1 MKKLFLISLN
11 IILISFYNV
20 AFRYFNVQN
29 SLDTFNRN
37 STVVS
42 GFMTT
47 SSTSEPYL
55 KIFALSFILTIV
67 YYLIMALI
75 IKQKNN
81 SFLKV
86 ASKRSIYMPLAI
98 TIISTILLYLS
109 TAISFIFL
117 IIGLIIFMY
126 YIYRDFNLKKDIYI
140 LLLLT
145 VLYMLVFYF
154 ISF

>member
-1 MKKLFLISLN
+1 
-11 IILISFYNV
+11 
-20 AFRYFNVQN
+20 
-29 SLDTFNRN
+29 
-37 STVVS
+37 
-42 GFMTT
+42 MTT

-55 KIFALSFILTIV
+55 RIFALSFILTIV

-75 IKQKNN
+75 LKQKNN
-81 SFLKV
+81 SFFKV
-86 ASKRSIYMPLAI
+86 ASKRSIYIPLAI